1 MAVRS
6 KRSVS
11 LPPELARDIE
21 RAATREKTTFSGWIA
36 MTAARRLKLDK
47 SRRLIAEWEREDGPF
62 TAAELAD
69 ADARVRRL
77 LGVAESKRARRTA

>member
-11 LPPELARDIE
+11 LPPRLAQEIE
-21 RAATREKTTFSGWIA
+21 RAAAREKTTFSGWLA
-36 MTAARRLKLDK
+36 STAARRLKLDT
-47 SRRLIAEWEREDGPF
+47 SRGLIAEWEQESGPF

-69 ADARVRRL
+69 ADVRVRRL
-77 LGVAESKRARRTA
+77 LGLRARDKTA